1 MPSSMNTLGAPI
13 SGGLG
18 PVVLRLTT
26 SLSVPGSLPW
36 HVFMHEPTVMTGA
49 PLTLVRIAGS
59 IDPSDTLPTNG
70 YGIGS
75 GLGAAGVV
83 QTLTAMPTH

>member
-1 MPSSMNTLGAPI
+1 
-13 SGGLG
+13 
-18 PVVLRLTT
+18 
-26 SLSVPGSLPW
+26 
-36 HVFMHEPTVMTGA
+36 MHEPTVMTGA